1 MLLTGIFVLM
11 FSGLAPAQVQ
21 VFHQPPGTITAHR
34 DAILNLR
41 ICQSART
48 CGTLTLVPGTA
59 YYAIQPDSRRINGI
73 APLLPVPVTAAMY
86 AQSSTKADNCVAAAQ
101 SGNYRKP
108 FSESD
113 IKSAVAFLIS
123 YFVPPDDEP
132 AFSAHEYVA
141 ALI

>member
-1 MLLTGIFVLM
+1 
-11 FSGLAPAQVQ
+11 
-21 VFHQPPGTITAHR
+21 
-34 DAILNLR
+34 
-41 ICQSART
+41 
-48 CGTLTLVPGTA
+48 
-59 YYAIQPDSRRINGI
+59 
-73 APLLPVPVTAAMY
+73 MY

-132 AFSAHEYVA
+132 AFSAHEYGCCSDLSGDAEGV
-141 ALI
+141 IP